1 MIAVPD
7 VITEATVARNADII
21 DARKMLEMF
30 FEICWWI
37 LRCFH
42 SFQLFSFSLGKFQNF
57 WEVLELMK
65 YVFGY

>member
-30 FEICWWI
+30 FEIC
-37 LRCFH
+37 
-42 SFQLFSFSLGKFQNF
+42 
-57 WEVLELMK
+57 
-65 YVFGY
+65 